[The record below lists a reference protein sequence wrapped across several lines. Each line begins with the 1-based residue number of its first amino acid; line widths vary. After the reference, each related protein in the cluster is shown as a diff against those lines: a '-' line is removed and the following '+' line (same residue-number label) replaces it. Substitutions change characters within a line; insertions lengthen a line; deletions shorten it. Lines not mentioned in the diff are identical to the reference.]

1 MAFYEHD
8 ENQAS
13 SWGETRLWS
22 QTAFTPLAPLPPLA
36 QAKLPLQV
44 ETIAP
49 TPEAFVRSKWF
60 HDKMV

>member
-1 MAFYEHD
+1 MMKTRHHPGR
-8 ENQAS
+8 NQILEPDS
-13 SWGETRLWS
+13 
-22 QTAFTPLAPLPPLA
+22 PLA